1 MEKIGVFEAK
11 THLSGLLQRV
21 AQGERFVITKHGVP
35 VAFLGPVTEG
45 LSRPMLEVIDEI
57 RSFQKSHRLGEI
69 TIKELIEE
77 GRL

>member
-1 MEKIGVFEAK
+1 MEKIGAFEAK
-11 THLSGLLQRV
+11 THLSRLLQRV